1 MEEAREARS
10 ASVVGTAA
18 GAGSTQPVHM
28 QEHKAE
34 DPTLQGGA
42 EPQKLADALPV
53 QPAVATAQDKAEQ
66 PLPQPSESEQAPRTA
81 QEVPLDLP
89 VPPLPAQDDP
99 EPEPAGPRT
108 ADVGGDATRQAAP
121 PSSPSDEERDLPE
134 HVAPPSAAL
143 TESNPMQPGHPDHPL
158 YQQIREGVAELDAQH
173 GRSFDATSERMTASL
188 LVLAKD
194 NDLSHVDHVLV
205 SNATATHPAGHTL
218 FVVQGEANDPAHL
231 RASMPTA
238 EAAQTPV
245 EESLLQFDS
254 VSREAQQ
261 RALANQQEQQL
272 QDERAQLDIQVRAAS
287 AC

>member
-99 EPEPAGPRT
+99 EPEPTGPRT

-121 PSSPSDEERDLPE
+121 P
-134 HVAPPSAAL
+134 
-143 TESNPMQPGHPDHPL
+143 
-158 YQQIREGVAELDAQH
+158 
-173 GRSFDATSERMTASL
+173 
-188 LVLAKD
+188 
-194 NDLSHVDHVLV
+194 
-205 SNATATHPAGHTL
+205 L
-218 FVVQGEANDPAHL
+218 FPF
-231 RASMPTA
+231 R
-238 EAAQTPV
+238 
-245 EESLLQFDS
+245 
-254 VSREAQQ
+254 
-261 RALANQQEQQL
+261 
-272 QDERAQLDIQVRAAS
+272 
-287 AC
+287 